1 MAIVPNEIVANVP
14 MSIPRFVKPCLTRGS
29 VKPKSET
36 RRLLEVGHPLVHL
49 KAAATPQINPSAT
62 KVLEPPPTNL
72 VLPAQHLTETTTSL
86 ELRRA
91 EDEELVAEAAP
102 KAKAKAKIKEKT
114 KGRKETPNHRLVL
127 PLQGL
132 APHAD
137 PQVAKSATFVV
148 PS

>member
-1 MAIVPNEIVANVP
+1 MAIVPNVIVANAP

-72 VLPAQHLTETTTSL
+72 VLPAQPLTETTTSL

-91 EDEELVAEAAP
+91 EDEALVAEDAQ
-102 KAKAKAKIKEKT
+102 KAQAKEKT
-114 KGRKETPNHRLVL
+114 KGRKETLNHRLAL
-127 PLQGL
+127 PLQDP

-137 PQVAKSATFVV
+137 PQVVKSATFVV